1 MMDISISSSNAV
13 VAKTDIGS
21 LPKST
26 QAEAVFNQG
35 IQQHNLSVVEE
46 GSAQALNQ
54 NERSDNVSA
63 EELQG
68 IADQLSSTMEMMKK
82 GLQFRVDDESG
93 TNIVSVM
100 DISSG
105 EVIRQIPSD
114 EALELASKLSDVAAG
129 LLMKTEA

>member
-13 VAKTDIGS
+13 VAKTDVSSAANNAKAEQVVKTMFQQKDAAIE
-21 LPKST
+21 LEQQAQT
-26 QAEAVFNQG
+26 QSEQNDAMSAEDLQG
-35 IQQHNLSVVEE
+35 VVE
-46 GSAQALNQ
+46 
-54 NERSDNVSA
+54 
-63 EELQG
+63 
-68 IADQLSSTMEMMKK
+68 QLSSNMEMMKK
-82 GLQFRVDDESG
+82 GLQFRVDDDSG

-105 EVIRQIPSD
+105 EVIRQIPSE

>member
-13 VAKTDIGS
+13 VTKTDVGS
-21 LPKST
+21 LANNN
-26 QAEAVFNQG
+26 QADQVVKPIF
-35 IQQHNLSVVEE
+35 QQNNLSLV
-46 GSAQALNQ
+46 GDNSDQT
-54 NERSDNVSA
+54 RSEQSEPVSA

-82 GLQFRVDDESG
+82 GLQFRVDDDSG

-100 DISSG
+100 DVSSG

-114 EALELASKLSDVAAG
+114 EALKLASKLSEVAAG
-129 LLMKTEA
+129 LLVKTEA

>member
-13 VAKTDIGS
+13 VAQTDVGS
-21 LPKST
+21 VASNAKAEQVVKPMFQQKDAAIELEQQAQT
-26 QAEAVFNQG
+26 QSEQNDAMSAEDLQG
-35 IQQHNLSVVEE
+35 VVE
-46 GSAQALNQ
+46 
-54 NERSDNVSA
+54 
-63 EELQG
+63 
-68 IADQLSSTMEMMKK
+68 QLSSNMEMMKK
-82 GLQFRVDDESG
+82 GLQFRVDDDSG

-105 EVIRQIPSD
+105 EVIRQIPSE

>member
-13 VAKTDIGS
+13 VAKADVGS
-21 LPKST
+21 LANKNQADQVVKPILQEKALSINGEDKAPT
-26 QAEAVFNQG
+26 QGEQKDTV
-35 IQQHNLSVVEE
+35 SV
-46 GSAQALNQ
+46 
-54 NERSDNVSA
+54 

-68 IADQLSSTMEMMKK
+68 VAEQLSSTMEMMKK

-114 EALELASKLSDVAAG
+114 EALELASKLSEVAAG

>member
-13 VAKTDIGS
+13 VAKADVGS
-21 LPKST
+21 LANKNQADQVVKPILQEKGLSINGEDKAPT
-26 QAEAVFNQG
+26 QGEQK
-35 IQQHNLSVVEE
+35 
-46 GSAQALNQ
+46 
-54 NERSDNVSA
+54 DTVSI

-68 IADQLSSTMEMMKK
+68 VAEQLSSTMEMMKK

-114 EALELASKLSDVAAG
+114 EALELASKLSEVAAG